1 MKIVNTIASGFV
13 ILSVVGFTELVQAEE
28 KNAFDPTNI
37 DTKVSVN
44 YDFNQEQFGTRIE
57 VATSET
63 NKLFGS
69 YSENGAWSAGGGYLT
84 GYGIID
90 IYMSGD
96 DESTGYNIGTY
107 VPLSS
112 FGVDTGKWMLFP
124 MAGLNF
130 TQYDDSL
137 GMDDS
142 YGGYGGLFALR
153 PISDKLTFIGYG
165 GGMYGTNHESLF
177 TGAGLGYVVNDDLN
191 LSSIVKYEDTT
202 MGDETN
208 VLLNATYKF

>member
-1 MKIVNTIASGFV
+1 MKITNTISSGII
-13 ILSVVGFTELVQAEE
+13 ILAVLGFANLAKAEE

-37 DTKVSVN
+37 ETKISAN
-44 YDFNQEQFGTRIE
+44 YDFSQEQFGTRIE
-57 VATSET
+57 VATSAT

-69 YSENGAWSAGGGYLT
+69 YAEDGSWSAGGGYLT
-84 GYGIID
+84 DYGIID
-90 IYMSGD
+90 VYMSGD
-96 DESTGYNIGTY
+96 DVSTGYNIGTY

-124 MAGLNF
+124 MAGLNY

-137 GMDDS
+137 DMEDS

-153 PISDKLTFIGYG
+153 PINDKLTFISYG

-177 TGAGLGYVVNDDLN
+177 VGAGVGYVLNDSFN
-191 LSSIVKYEDTT
+191 LATLVKYEDTT
-202 MGDETN
+202 TGDETN